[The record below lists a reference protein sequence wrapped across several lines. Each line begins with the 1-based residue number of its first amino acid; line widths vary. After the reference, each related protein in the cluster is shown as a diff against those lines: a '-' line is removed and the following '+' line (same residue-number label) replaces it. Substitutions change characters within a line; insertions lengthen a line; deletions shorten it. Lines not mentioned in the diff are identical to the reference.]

1 MRTNIDYLYLRH
13 RIFEI
18 FLCEKPHIKIKILT
32 IQPSDTILIDLENNF
47 AFIVEASDFLEVSSD
62 EGDFCISN
70 TEINNQ
76 VTEHTQK
83 MQLKNLSTTQTAT
96 FIYYEVNI

>member
-1 MRTNIDYLYLRH
+1 M
-13 RIFEI
+13 
-18 FLCEKPHIKIKILT
+18 KILT
-32 IQPSDTILIDLENNF
+32 VQPSSTILINLENNF

-76 VTEHTQK
+76 VTEHTQE